1 MVPATPE
8 RFERAGVL
16 SKVVMSETDDIPP
29 PPPPTPV
36 AVVAAT
42 ALSP

>member
-29 PPPPTPV
+29 PTPV

>member
-29 PPPPTPV
+29 PPTPV